1 LSRRSPH
8 EGKGASEWFVTR
20 EVARGIWLVAEP
32 SHVNTWLVEGS
43 ERAALIDTGLG
54 ITPIRPVAESLT
66 SHPISV
72 VNTHCHFDHVGGNY
86 EFEEIAIHELGA
98 SLLAQP
104 VPRAVLAAYLT
115 YTERLLEGADL
126 YRSLDGEFFHLLSLE
141 GDPRPL
147 PREFDSDAW
156 TIRPSVAST
165 ILREGDR
172 IDLGDRSLA
181 VLHTPGHTPDCICL
195 LDDRDGVLFGGDTI
209 NTGPIYAQLADSD
222 LEAFAASANRL
233 ASIADQVSMVAVHH
247 FGRVIADRFLLGE
260 VADGFTRLL
269 EGGVDFR
276 PARDCL
282 DTPVLEAK
290 FERFSVLLPANAD
303 A

>member
-1 LSRRSPH
+1 MSRRAPH
-8 EGKGASEWFVTR
+8 EGKGTSEWFVTR
-20 EVARGIWLVAEP
+20 EVARGIWLLAEP

-43 ERAALIDTGLG
+43 ERAVLIDTGLG
-54 ITPIRPVAESLT
+54 IAPIRPVAESLT
-66 SHPISV
+66 SLPISV
-72 VNTHCHFDHVGGNY
+72 VNTHYHFDHVGGNY

-98 SLLAQP
+98 SLLGQH
-104 VPRAVLAAYLT
+104 VPRAILAAYLT
-115 YTERLLEGADL
+115 YADRLLESADL
-126 YRSLDGEFFHLLSLE
+126 FRSLDGGFFHLLSRDS
-141 GDPRPL
+141 DPRPL

-156 TIRPSVAST
+156 MIRPTTAST

-172 IDLGDRSLA
+172 VNLGDRSLT

-222 LEAFAASANRL
+222 LEAFAASANKL
-233 ASIADQVSMVAVHH
+233 AAIADQVSMVAVHH
-247 FGRVIADRFLLGE
+247 FGRVIADRFLLSE
-260 VADGFTRLL
+260 VADGFARLL
-269 EGGVDFR
+269 EGGVDFK

-290 FERFSVLLPANAD
+290 FERFSVLLPATSG
-303 A
+303 